1 MVASSFKKVQ
11 YITWKIIIP
20 VVKREGKAIANLK
33 FWVALDVYKHHCR
46 VKLNVP

>member
-11 YITWKIIIP
+11 YIIWKIIIP

-33 FWVALDVYKHHCR
+33 FWVALDVSITAG
-46 VKLNVP
+46 

>member
-11 YITWKIIIP
+11 YNITWKIIIP

-33 FWVALDVYKHHCR
+33 FWVALDVSITAG
-46 VKLNVP
+46 